1 MYNYHITF
9 LRPGSRHTYRGN
21 PMTNDMDS
29 TVTLED
35 FFDITKVDVERKIKS
50 VIKDKQIVSI
60 LQSGKRLRPMVQQ
73 LCFKVCTGGRETP
86 YQYQRSVEGSVAIEL
101 AHTASLVH
109 DDIIDGDKTRRG
121 RTAFHV
127 QEGIPKALLV
137 GHRML
142 SNGFSIALSHGDRIA
157 KLYVDTWDEVLNGE
171 LEEVEYNASD
181 ADENNGNGFGFSS
194 KSKIFN
200 EYFKIINMKTASL
213 FSSACK
219 FGAIEAEATGE
230 ILDVLADYGREI
242 GLAYQLADDLVDLE
256 NGEMIDSVI
265 IPLLTRLE
273 NKKVSNNSLR
283 IKAIQR
289 KLSKHSEEIKE
300 LYLEEIKRHMD
311 RAKKL
316 SNSDVIPPSHFRKL
330 LQEAPDYI
338 INCMLQEINVTIC

>member
-1 MYNYHITF
+1 
-9 LRPGSRHTYRGN
+9 
-21 PMTNDMDS
+21 MTNGIDT
-29 TVTLED
+29 TVTLVD
-35 FFDITKVDVERKIKS
+35 FFDITKVDVENKIRS
-50 VIKDKQIVSI
+50 VVKDKQIVSI

-121 RTAFHV
+121 RAAFHI
-127 QEGIPKALLV
+127 QEGVPKALLV

-142 SNGFSIALSHGDRIA
+142 SIGFNIALSHGDKIA

-171 LEEVEYNASD
+171 LEEVEYNAT
-181 ADENNGNGFGFSS
+181 DEEDDNNESNGFSFSS
-194 KSKIFN
+194 KSKIFS
-200 EYFKIINMKTASL
+200 EYYKIINMKTASL

-219 FGAIEAEATGE
+219 AGAIEAEATGE

-273 NKKVSNNSLR
+273 NKTVSNDSLR
-283 IKAIQR
+283 IKVIQK

-300 LYLEEIKRHMD
+300 LYLEEIKRHMN
-311 RAKKL
+311 RSKKL
-316 SNSDVIPPSHFRKL
+316 SKSDVIPPSHFKEL

-338 INCMLQEINVTIC
+338 INRMLREINVRVS

>member
-1 MYNYHITF
+1 
-9 LRPGSRHTYRGN
+9 
-21 PMTNDMDS
+21 MTNGMDS
-29 TVTLED
+29 TVTLVD
-35 FFDITKVDVERKIKS
+35 FFDITKGDVESKIKS
-50 VIKDKQIVSI
+50 AVKDKQIVTI
-60 LQSGKRLRPMVQQ
+60 LQCGKRLRPMVQQ

-121 RTAFHV
+121 RTAFHIE
-127 QEGIPKALLV
+127 EGVPKALLI

-142 SNGFSIALSHGDRIA
+142 SIGFNIALSHGDKIA

-171 LEEVEYNASD
+171 LEEVEYNATD
-181 ADENNGNGFGFSS
+181 ADDDNGTEGTNGFGFSS

-200 EYFKIINMKTASL
+200 EYYKIINMKTASL

-219 FGAIEAEATGE
+219 AGAIEAEATGE

-273 NKKVSNNSLR
+273 NKTVSNNSLR

-289 KLSKHSEEIKE
+289 KLAKHSDEIKE
-300 LYLEEIKRHMD
+300 LYLEEIKRHMN
-311 RAKKL
+311 RAKEL
-316 SNSDVIPPSHFRKL
+316 SKSDLIPPSHFRDL
-330 LQEAPDYI
+330 LQEAPNYI
-338 INCMLQEINVTIC
+338 INRMLQEINVIIS